1 MAFRPVQ
8 LNQTVD
14 PKLTGTIQYDPNA
27 VAPSG
32 FTPLDPVA
40 ASRVKAALTL
50 EQQLAEGRAG
60 QFPPTS
66 QPFAAFA
73 RGALNSA
80 LAGTTEAAG
89 SLSGSNP
96 QYDPNSPLYTNPYSG
111 YAGEMVGNL
120 IPLGRIKGAATG
132 LANFVKEGARIGG
145 IYGAGQGVSEAAQS
159 ENPTVAGAL
168 ESGATGGATGAAL
181 GGAIPLVTGAAV
193 KMIPTKQNILD
204 DLLKISSADEG
215 KLKRSA
221 SGGYVQAADKVTPFL
236 KKGDDVP
243 KFIEATEKALDQEAD
258 KFKPIVEAANPSYLN
273 PDSLYQQADAE
284 LAKLVPNPD
293 TRKELLLNSGDFL
306 SDILQINPKNLLQY
320 ASKANREVGR
330 IYKNPSSPITTEG
343 LAALESVRDVYGNT
357 IRRILEDA
365 GQDPSVYSGYG
376 AIKEMG
382 NSIGKNYLKEAYK
395 LSAQKGRS
403 PLGNIMTGLKT
414 GGSGFNIAEAL
425 QGPLAPITE
434 GEKGRLDRQISS
446 LVENFIGYGREKTD
460 KAKADKL
467 DKALRF
473 INTVNKNNA
482 EPLTEAEIIGNSL
495 YPR

>member
-1 MAFRPVQ
+1 MAFRP
-8 LNQTVD
+8 
-14 PKLTGTIQYDPNA
+14 IQIDQ
-27 VAPSG
+27 APAAPAASG

-40 ASRVKAALTL
+40 ASRVRPPLTL
-50 EQQLAEGRAG
+50 EQQLVELRAG
-60 QFPPTS
+60 DFPPSSNPIT
-66 QPFAAFA
+66 AFA

-89 SLSGSNP
+89 SLSGANP
-96 QYDPNSPLYTNPYSG
+96 ASDPNSPLMTNPYSG
-111 YAGEMVGNL
+111 FAGEMVGNL
-120 IPLGRIKGAATG
+120 VPLGRIKAAGTG
-132 LANFVKEGARIGG
+132 VLNFVKEGARLGG
-145 IYGAGQGVSEAAQS
+145 VYGAGQGVSNVAKS
-159 ENPTVAGAL
+159 EDPTVSAAL
-168 ESGATGGATGAAL
+168 ESGATEGLKGVALGAA
-181 GGAIPLVTGAAV
+181 IPAVAGSSV

-215 KLKRSA
+215 KLQRSS

-243 KFIEATEKALDQEAD
+243 KFIEATEKALDKEAD
-258 KFKPIVEAANPSYLN
+258 KFKPIVEGANPSYLN
-273 PDSLYQQADAE
+273 PDSIYQQADVE
-284 LAKLVPNPD
+284 LAKLVPNPE

-330 IYKNPSSPITTEG
+330 IYKNPSAPITTEG
-343 LAALESVRDVYGNT
+343 LAALEAVRDVYGNT

-376 AIKEMG
+376 AIREMG

-403 PLGNIMTGLKT
+403 PISNLMTGLRT
-414 GGSGFNIAEAL
+414 GGGGFNVAEAL

-434 GEKGRLDRQISS
+434 GEKGRLDRQISA
-446 LVENFIGYGREKTD
+446 LVENFIGYGKERTD
-460 KAKADKL
+460 AGKAGKL
-467 DKALRF
+467 DSALKAL
-473 INTVNKNNA
+473 NTINKNSA
-482 EPLTEAEIIGNSL
+482 DPLTEAEIIGNSIS
-495 YPR
+495 PR